1 MQHLCSISHIS
12 LFNSPGLHNHCEN
25 SHNSASG
32 VRVRQFQRGMARLQ
46 DHVQVRQA
54 TLHFGLSVMSGLAR
68 NPAIREIASSSGE
81 SEHQDIFFFD
91 FSSIFFS
98 CIFSKNL
105 KNMISLDRKC
115 LNIHSHLDLKSLSF
129 STESTNVLL
138 PTP

>member
-1 MQHLCSISHIS
+1 
-12 LFNSPGLHNHCEN
+12 
-25 SHNSASG
+25 
-32 VRVRQFQRGMARLQ
+32 
-46 DHVQVRQA
+46 
-54 TLHFGLSVMSGLAR
+54 MSGLPS
-68 NPAIREIASSSGE
+68 NPANREIASSSGA

-91 FSSIFFS
+91 FFQFFLAA
-98 CIFSKNL
+98 FSQKTF